1 MSYNETIDNYLYD
14 EENEYTQAND
24 LWEDFFMEKQD
35 EIDERPWIQAD
46 ALVHRKDLNRQV
58 GDMLDRVLPEEE
70 REKAIEEQ
78 TKKEAEEAALNE
90 ETPAET
96 AVEAESEE

>member
-46 ALVHRKDLNRQV
+46 DYLLHFVC
-58 GDMLDRVLPEEE
+58 
-70 REKAIEEQ
+70 
-78 TKKEAEEAALNE
+78 
-90 ETPAET
+90 
-96 AVEAESEE
+96 